1 MSTQTQAPALPEVP
15 IVVQLKA
22 PRRGVHPWVF
32 QRTLVTP
39 APRPPSGA
47 IAELR
52 NPDGSFAGRGFYNGR
67 ARVGFRVL
75 EERAEVQID
84 RAWFAGRL
92 GQALSLRR
100 EVLGLDDTTD
110 AYRVVNAEGD
120 GLGGLVVD
128 RFGDLLVIE
137 WFVAG
142 MWRQRAI
149 LFDLLRDA
157 FPGARQFAFADKHAQ
172 KQENFDAGSVPLPAP
187 ALVRE
192 HGIQY
197 AVQAGAGHKTGF
209 FADQRDN
216 RARLAALCG
225 ARSVLDLCCNSGGF
239 ALNAA
244 IKGAAG
250 RVIGVDRDPA
260 VIDLARRNATLNG
273 AAVEFVEADLFAWL
287 DGARMRGEQFD
298 VVVLDPS
305 KQTRDADRI
314 EQALAAYYRMNLA
327 AMAAVAPGGVLL
339 TCSCTGLIASEVFL
353 ETLRRAAW
361 AARRTLQIFDMQ
373 GAAADHPV
381 LAHVPESRYLKA
393 IFCRVW

>member
-1 MSTQTQAPALPEVP
+1 MSTQNTSAAAPEIPV
-15 IVVQLKA
+15 VVQLKA

-32 QRTLVTP
+32 QRMLTVPT
-39 APRPPSGA
+39 PRPPSGA

-52 NPDGSFAGRGFYNGR
+52 NPDGSFAGRGFYNAR

-75 EERAEVQID
+75 EERADAPVD
-84 RAWFAGRL
+84 RAWFAERL

-100 EVLGLDDTTD
+100 DVLGLDDTTD

-137 WFVAG
+137 WFAAG
-142 MWRQRAI
+142 MWRQRAT

-172 KQENFDAGSVPLPAP
+172 KQENFDAGSVALPEP
-187 ALVRE
+187 ARVRE

-225 ARSVLDLCCNSGGF
+225 GGSVLDLCCNSGGF

-244 IKGAAG
+244 INGAAL

-260 VIDLARRNATLNG
+260 IIRIAQHNATLNG
-273 AAVEFVEADLFAWL
+273 AAVEFVESDLFAWL
-287 DGARMRGEQFD
+287 DGARLRGEQFD

-305 KQTRDADRI
+305 KQTRDAERI

-327 AMAAVAPGGVLL
+327 AIAAVAPGGVLL
-339 TCSCTGLIASEVFL
+339 TCSCTGLVATDMFL

-361 AARRTLQIFDMQ
+361 AARRTLQIFDIQ

-393 IFCRVW
+393 VFCRVW

>member
-1 MSTQTQAPALPEVP
+1 MSTQTQSVPLTEAPTL
-15 IVVQLKA
+15 VQLKA
-22 PRRGVHPWVF
+22 TRRGLHPWVF
-32 QRTLVTP
+32 QRMLTAPT
-39 APRPPSGA
+39 PRPPSGA
-47 IAELR
+47 VAELR

-75 EERAEVQID
+75 EERAHVSID
-84 RAWFAGRL
+84 RAWFAERL

-100 EVLGLDDTTD
+100 EVLGLDKVTD

-128 RFGDLLVIE
+128 RFGDLVVIE
-137 WFVAG
+137 WFAAG
-142 MWRQRAI
+142 MWRQRAT

-157 FPGARQFAFADKHAQ
+157 FPESRQFAFADKHAQ
-172 KQENFDAGSVPLPAP
+172 KQENFDAGSVPLPEP

-216 RARLAALCG
+216 RARLATLCEG
-225 ARSVLDLCCNSGGF
+225 RSVLDLCCNSGGF

-244 IKGAAG
+244 LHGGAQ

-260 VIDLARRNATLNG
+260 IIDTARHNATLNG

-287 DGARMRGEQFD
+287 DGARMRGDRFD

-339 TCSCTGLIASEVFL
+339 TCSCTGLISSELFL

-361 AARRTLQIFDMQ
+361 AARRTLQVFDVQ
-373 GAAADHPV
+373 GAAPDHPV
-381 LAHVPESRYLKA
+381 LAHVSESRYLKA